1 MILGLLLHLSP
12 PKENLTK
19 SLCGEVVRT
28 WQCEPFRSF
37 NTYKIYCLFVCTF
50 YVCVVC
56 VHFSL
61 PVHVPMLVQ
70 RTLGSISSTLFRD
83 KTSPSSHQLVW
94 QLGSLSSPVSKR
106 KHCTYKCVCF
116 HAWLC
121 GWVLG
126 VCTQVLVLVQPFF
139 PLSHLPGSIFS
150 F

>member
-1 MILGLLLHLSP
+1 MVLGLLLHLSP

-50 YVCVVC
+50 CVCVVC

-70 RTLGSISSTLFRD
+70 RTLGSISSTLFQN
-83 KTSPSSHQLVW
+83 KTRPLPHPISWFGSWEASAVL
-94 QLGSLSSPVSKR
+94 SLSGSTALTS
-106 KHCTYKCVCF
+106 VC
-116 HAWLC
+116 A
-121 GWVLG
+121 
-126 VCTQVLVLVQPFF
+126 
-139 PLSHLPGSIFS
+139 SMPGFVDGC
-150 F
+150 